1 MSIHAS
7 AYGRLGR
14 DPRAIT
20 TASGKGMAS
29 ASIACDVSSQRDQDG
44 THWLPLLAFGG
55 QAETLLKHQ
64 QGDMIAAT
72 GRMQRNVWTDKEGVQ
87 HVDLQLI
94 VDTITSART
103 VRPGAKRAKRT
114 APAGGKDGGSV
125 RDDYRDLARP
135 ADHLDDEIG
144 F

>member
-20 TASGKGMAS
+20 TAAGKVMAS
-29 ASIACDVSSQRDQDG
+29 ASIACDVSSQRDPDG

-55 QAETLLKHQ
+55 QAEALLKHQ
-64 QGDMIAAT
+64 QGDMIAAM
-72 GRMQRNVWTDKEGVQ
+72 GRMQRNVWTDKEGAQ

-94 VDTITSART
+94 VDSITSART
-103 VRPGAKRAKRT
+103 ARPGAKRAK
-114 APAGGKDGGSV
+114 PARGKGGASV
-125 RDDYRDLARP
+125 RDDYRDLARS
-135 ADHLDDEIG
+135 ADDPDDEIG